1 MKKKTADIFLVA
13 GGSESR
19 RRGDPL
25 LAGILARIGRARP
38 AVAYIGA
45 ASNDNRVFFMWVASL
60 LKKAGAGSVQLAPL
74 ASRRADLAGA
84 RRLLQEADLVFV
96 SGGDVEAGMGVLER
110 TGVCGL
116 IGELHQAGKPFIGMS
131 AGSIMLSRGWVR
143 WADPD
148 DDRTAAV
155 FPCLGL
161 APLFCDTHAEKED
174 WLELKA
180 LLRLTG
186 AGMGFGI
193 PSGAALQIGA
203 GGSLSALGHPVR
215 RVTLTGSLPD
225 LKPQP
230 ATVLSDQ

>member
-13 GGSESR
+13 GGSES